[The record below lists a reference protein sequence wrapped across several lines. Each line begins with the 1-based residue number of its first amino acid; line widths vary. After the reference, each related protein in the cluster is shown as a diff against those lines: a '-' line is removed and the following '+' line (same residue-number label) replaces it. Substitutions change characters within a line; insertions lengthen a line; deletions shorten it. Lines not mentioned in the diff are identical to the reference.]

1 MLRALDHSYCFSPCV
16 QEELGTE
23 GRSWAPETKV
33 EPESQQNEH
42 LGGAQT
48 LGRGKGPAHIE
59 CLLCALGESPPNSP
73 FKTIPKDKPYC
84 AKVVLSPLPC
94 ENTGIDW
101 RMRLEDPSSLEPGD
115 CSEIEM
121 TASAGLQRR

>member
-1 MLRALDHSYCFSPCV
+1 MSTWDTLRRWGG
-16 QEELGTE
+16 ER
-23 GRSWAPETKV
+23 GR
-33 EPESQQNEH
+33 
-42 LGGAQT
+42 
-48 LGRGKGPAHIE
+48 HIE

-73 FKTIPKDKPYC
+73 FKMIPKDKPYC

-101 RMRLEDPSSLEPGD
+101 RMGLEDPSCLELGD
-115 CSEIEM
+115 CSEMEM